1 MVRTSDGSS
10 IGASAARSAANEKK
24 DDEERKNDARGKVW
38 KARATDARGAAG
50 GTHIDGKR

>member
-1 MVRTSDGSS
+1 MVQV
-10 IGASAARSAANEKK
+10 SARQRLGRRRNEKK

>member
-1 MVRTSDGSS
+1 VRRRVSGSV
-10 IGASAARSAANEKK
+10 GGETKKK

-38 KARATDARGAAG
+38 KARATDARGAWG